1 MTISNSRHQY
11 DDALLSDI
19 QELIEIRARGGQRYL
34 DEASGR
40 YREFSTGKIVSK
52 TKVEADYVRR
62 KRLLSHV
69 TSNMKFGNVFDVA
82 FSDYF
87 PELAL
92 GRMNDSAMWFYEIGS
107 GQRPYARRSAS
118 DRTVIEHGSDL
129 VNALLAVNEIDC
141 GIASGVITQV
151 VPLAW
156 YEGNATLYAYS
167 KTAPVLDK
175 LERTSIH
182 NAMIL
187 LLKAKEDGKP
197 QPSRLELWL
206 AMNPRE
212 LFTTDEGRMERDRQ
226 AARLN
231 QGETTL

>member
-19 QELIEIRARGGQRYL
+19 QELIEIRARGGRRYL
-34 DEASGR
+34 DETGR
-40 YREFSTGKIVSK
+40 YREFATGKIVSK
-52 TKVEADYVRR
+52 TKVETDYARR
-62 KRLLSHV
+62 KMLLCHV
-69 TSNMKFGNVFDVA
+69 TNSMKCGNVFDVA

-92 GRMNDSAMWFYEIGS
+92 GRMNDSAMWFYEIGA

-118 DRTVIEHGSDL
+118 DRTVIKHGNDL

-141 GIASGVITQV
+141 GIASGAITQV

-156 YEGNATLYAYS
+156 HEGNATLYAYS
-167 KTAPVLDK
+167 KTAPILDK

-182 NAMIL
+182 NGMVL
-187 LLKAKEDGKP
+187 LLKAQEDRKP
-197 QPSRLELWL
+197 QPSRLEIWL

-212 LFTTDEGRMERDRQ
+212 LFTTDEGRAERDRQ
-226 AARLN
+226 ESRFRS
-231 QGETTL
+231 GEIYL